1 MMHDNRSTQA
11 RQADILQ
18 AAAALAK
25 SELEHEG
32 SGHDW
37 WHIHRVT
44 ELAKRIAAA
53 EKADLF
59 ICELAA
65 LLHDLADEKLV
76 DDPEAGM
83 KRTENWMLENDATEE
98 EAAHVMEII
107 STLSFKGGAGKPM
120 TTLEGKVVQDADR
133 LDAIGAIGIA
143 RTFVYSG
150 KKGRPMYDPNIP
162 VRQEM
167 TPEEYRNGK
176 DTAINHFHEKLL
188 KLKDLL
194 NTDSG
199 LAIAER
205 RHAFMEEFLERF
217 DREWNGTDGL

>member
-1 MMHDNRSTQA
+1 MEDNRRIDE
-11 RQADILQ
+11 RQAGILRE
-18 AAAALAK
+18 AAALAK
-25 SELEHEG
+25 GELEHEG

-37 WHIHRVT
+37 WHIYRVT
-44 ELAKRIAAA
+44 ELAKRIAA
-53 EKADLF
+53 EEGADPF

-83 KRTENWMLENDATEE
+83 KRTENWMLEHEATAD

-107 STLSFKGGAGKPM
+107 ATMSFKGGGGAAMKTP
-120 TTLEGKVVQDADR
+120 EGRVVQDADR
-133 LDAIGAIGIA
+133 LDALGAIGIA

-167 TPEEYRNGK
+167 TPEEYRSGK

-188 KLKDLL
+188 KLRDLM
-194 NTDSG
+194 NTEAG
-199 LAIAER
+199 RRIADD
-205 RHAFMEEFLERF
+205 RHAFIEEFLLRF
-217 DREWNGTDGL
+217 DREWQGR